1 MMWRDGVVEQLH
13 STWGGCAMVWVRI
26 EAAPANARVYL
37 PGEKVKALLY
47 TDLFG
52 QAQIGERVR
61 IEVLPWLAHLVQVGT
76 HGWGPSR
83 PAQRRRR
90 TGWSPG

>member
-52 QAQIGERVR
+52 QA
-61 IEVLPWLAHLVQVGT
+61 PDW
-76 HGWGPSR
+76 
-83 PAQRRRR
+83 
-90 TGWSPG
+90 

>member
-52 QAQIGERVR
+52 QARLVNGCVLRF
-61 IEVLPWLAHLVQVGT
+61 LPWLAHLVQVGT
-76 HGWGPSR
+76 PWLGPV
-83 PAQRRRR
+83 
-90 TGWSPG
+90 